1 MSFLT
6 DEQAGLSREIA
17 DVLIARQQ
25 TVAVAESSTGG
36 LISAALLSIPGA
48 SAYYRGGGVLY
59 TYDARDRLAGL
70 GRDEQSKHRGSTPD
84 LVIAFSEALRARL
97 DATWAVGEAGV
108 AGPTGSRYGWAA
120 GHAALGIAGPVQRQE
135 VVETGSDDRVA
146 NMVEFTTRALRLFL
160 AALKES
166 A

>member
-6 DEQAGLSREIA
+6 AEQADLARSIA
-17 DVLIARQQ
+17 DLLIARQQ

-70 GRDEQSKHRGSTPD
+70 SRDDQSKHRGSTPD
-84 LVIAFSEALRARL
+84 LVLAFSEALRARL

-108 AGPTGSRYGWAA
+108 AGPTGSRYGWEA
-120 GHAALGIAGPVQRQE
+120 GHVALGVVGPVQRGE
-135 VVETGSDDRVA
+135 VVETGNPDRVA

-166 A
+166 S